1 MSRGFA
7 LITVGARGGVRH
19 CWGNHPPA
27 SLPQHRRDPAIA
39 IAAILGSE

>member
-19 CWGNHPPA
+19 CWGNVEFRISVL
-27 SLPQHRRDPAIA
+27 SLPP
-39 IAAILGSE
+39 EK